1 MLKHLQGLFVLL
13 LFTLNLQAQQNLYRH
28 FTVEDGLPSLSI
40 YQVTQ
45 DNLGYIWLATDKGV
59 GQYDGYRFNNFTVQ
73 DGLPTNEVRSIFI
86 DSKNRVWLLGEL
98 PFLAFIHKNKV
109 HRVETEIDVEQFNI
123 QSKGIHEHG
132 NTIYIDTEEGLFSYV
147 DDKFSKFDYSIEG
160 LDFLGIDKKGIKWY
174 YDDEAVLYPNGDKNE
189 KKSLRIPLP
198 EDEYLDSRMYFWDK
212 ETIYFE
218 TLDNFYIYR
227 DSLKSIDLFS
237 GLRLSDQQFPHLISR
252 NKVEHL
258 TKELEL
264 KTDYLHKGNFKLQ
277 GAFQDNEDNW
287 WFNTL
292 GDGLYLLTANAKHAQ
307 TFGINSGLD
316 DPVITA
322 IIKDKIGSIFIGSDN
337 GDLYIISKENPSP
350 QLYPIDNARKIKAL
364 AANEE
369 YVFIGSRQGLH
380 VLRRDNFQEFFTGFV
395 SDMKYV
401 SCSPP
406 NSILEETA
414 SNYWISGG
422 LKNVNDLHLAEN
434 KLLVS
439 TNRGVWEVP
448 LPLTKGAIIRQISS
462 NSANSAIFLDNEIW
476 IGEKSGL
483 IKYEPKTKDNTNKKS
498 IPILSFP
505 INTIAVGADNEI
517 WIGTDGFGIFQS
529 KNNQIKPVIG
539 TEGDIIEKILVD
551 DQKEIWASTNNGIK
565 RIKVGN
571 NAELNIR
578 SYLVGDGL
586 PTKETNTIFTDKQ
599 YIYVGTNRGLTILDK
614 IKLSRNTVIPKVYL
628 SNISIN
634 NQDTIVKNKY
644 SLSYLDNNFTIQFV
658 GISYKSN
665 QNVTY
670 LFQMEGVDK
679 TWQETKLTELSFIGL
694 SPGSYTFKLKAVDV
708 EGKESQERAVSF
720 TIQPPFWKQ
729 IWFQLLI
736 VVLTIAAAY
745 YYMQHRIKK
754 TEQQE
759 QEKAKIQQ
767 EKATLQLKI
776 AEEEAENERINNELA
791 KSKLETLQAQMN
803 PHFAYNALTSI
814 QKFVLTKDKR
824 MANRYLVKFARLMR
838 QFLEASKETYISLDK
853 EIELLQLY
861 IEMEQLRF
869 KEKFAVKYEID
880 PMVVTEKVPIP
891 SMLLQV
897 FVENAINHG
906 LVYKEGNGVLTFKVQ
921 QVGNVVECIVEDD
934 GIGRK
939 KANEIK
945 KQSAGAYKGLGMK
958 ISHERVKYLN
968 MTENVKVNIKI
979 TDEILGEGKGG
990 TRITVSIE
998 S

>member
-1 MLKHLQGLFVLL
+1 MPKYLQGLIVLI
-13 LFTLNLQAQQNLYRH
+13 LFALNLQAQQNLYRH

-59 GQYDGYRFNNFTVQ
+59 GQYDGYQFKNFTVQ
-73 DGLPTNEVRSIFI
+73 DGIPTNEVRSIFI
-86 DSKNRVWLLGEL
+86 DSKNRVWLIGEL
-98 PFLAFIHKNKV
+98 SFLAFIHNNKV
-109 HRVETEIDVEQFNI
+109 HRIKTESDFEQFNVYP
-123 QSKGIHEHG
+123 KGIHEHD
-132 NTIYIDTEEGLFSYV
+132 NTIYIDTEDGLFSFA
-147 DDKFSKFDYSIEG
+147 DNQLSKTDYSIEG
-160 LDFLGIDKKGIKWY
+160 LEFLGIGKDGVKWY
-174 YDDEAVLYPNGDKNE
+174 YDDEAVLYPNGDKKN
-189 KKSLRIPLP
+189 KKSFKIPLP
-198 EDEYLDSRMYFWDK
+198 EEEYLDSRMYFWDD

-218 TLDNFYIYR
+218 TLDHFYLFK
-227 DSLKSIDLFS
+227 DSLKSINFFS
-237 GLRLSDQQFPHLISR
+237 GLRLSDQQFPHLVSR
-252 NKVEHL
+252 NKIEHL

-277 GAFQDNEDNW
+277 GAFKDNEENW

-307 TFGINSGLD
+307 TFGINNGLD
-316 DPVITA
+316 DPAITA
-322 IIKDKIGSIFIGSDN
+322 ITKDESGNIFIGSDN
-337 GDLYIISKENPSP
+337 GDLYIISKENPLP
-350 QLYPIDNARKIKAL
+350 QLYPIDNARKIQAL
-364 AANEE
+364 ATNKE

-380 VLRRDNFQEFFTGFV
+380 ILRRDNFQENFSGFI
-395 SDMKYV
+395 SDMKYI
-401 SCSPP
+401 SCYPP
-406 NSILEETA
+406 NCIVEEET
-414 SNYWISGG
+414 SNYWLSGG
-422 LKNVNDLHLAEN
+422 LKNVNDLYLN
-434 KLLVS
+434 GDKLLVS
-439 TNRGVWEVP
+439 TNKGVWEVP
-448 LPLTKGAIIRQISS
+448 LPLRKDAVIRQISS
-462 NSANSAIFLDNEIW
+462 NPSNSVVLFNNEIW

-483 IKYEPKTKDNTNKKS
+483 VKKS
-498 IPILSFP
+498 SNSTKKSSETSNPILNFP
-505 INTIAVGADNEI
+505 INTLAIGANKEL
-517 WIGTDGFGIFQS
+517 WIGTDGFGIYRS
-529 KNNQIKPVIG
+529 KDNMVTPVVD
-539 TEGDIIEKILVD
+539 TERDIVEKILVD
-551 DQKEIWASTNNGIK
+551 DKKQVWASTNNGIK
-565 RIKVGN
+565 RIRTGKN
-571 NAELNIR
+571 KQLNIR

-614 IKLSRNTVIPKVYL
+614 TKLSQNTVLPSVYL
-628 SNISIN
+628 SNIRIN
-634 NQDTIVKNKY
+634 NQDTIIKDKY
-644 SLSYLDNNFTIQFV
+644 SLSYRDNNFTIQFV

-670 LFQMEGVDK
+670 LFQMESDE
-679 TWQETKLTELSFIGL
+679 WQETKLTELSFIGL
-694 SPGSYTFKLKAVDV
+694 SPGSYTFRLKAVDV
-708 EGKESQERAVSF
+708 EGKESLEKAVSF
-720 TIQPPFWKQ
+720 TIRPPFWAQ

-736 VVLTIAAAY
+736 IALTIAAAY
-745 YYMQHRIKK
+745 YYLQRRIQKIEK
-754 TEQQE
+754 QEQQ
-759 QEKAKIQQ
+759 KAKEQQ
-767 EKATLQLKI
+767 EKAALQLKI
-776 AEEEAENERINNELA
+776 AEEEAEIERINNELA

-869 KEKFAVKYEID
+869 KEKFEVKYDID

-906 LVYKEGNGVLTFKVQ
+906 LVYKEGNGVLTFRVK
-921 QVGNVVECIVEDD
+921 QVGNAVECIVEDD

-945 KQSAGAYKGLGMK
+945 KQSTGSYKGLGMK

-968 MTENVKVNIKI
+968 MTENVKVNIEI
-979 TDEILGEGKGG
+979 TDEILGEGNGG
-990 TRITVSIE
+990 TRVTVSIE

>member
-1 MLKHLQGLFVLL
+1 MLKHLQGLLVLI
-13 LFTLNLQAQQNLYRH
+13 FFALNLQAQQNLYRH

-40 YQVTQ
+40 HQVTQ
-45 DNLGYIWLATDKGV
+45 DNLGYIWLATDKGI
-59 GQYDGYRFNNFTVQ
+59 GQYDGYRFKNFTVQ
-73 DGLPTNEVRSIFI
+73 DGLPTNEIRSIFI
-86 DSKNRVWLLGEL
+86 DSKNRIWLLGEL
-98 PFLAFIHKNKV
+98 PFLAFIHHNKV
-109 HRVETEIDVEQFNI
+109 HRVETESDFEQFNVYP
-123 QSKGIHEHG
+123 KGIHEHG
-132 NTIYIDTEEGLFSYV
+132 NIIYIDTEEGLFSYV
-147 DDKFSKFDYSIEG
+147 NDKFSKFDYSIEG
-160 LDFLGIDKKGIKWY
+160 LDFLGIDKDGMKWY
-174 YDDEAVLYPNGDKNE
+174 YDDDATLYPNGNKDK
-189 KKSLRIPLP
+189 KKSFRIPLP
-198 EDEYLDSRMYFWDK
+198 EEEYLDTRMYFWDN

-218 TLDNFYIYR
+218 TLDNFYVYK
-227 DSLKSIDLFS
+227 DSLQAIDFFS
-237 GLRLSDQQFPHLISR
+237 GLRLGDQHFPHLVSR
-252 NKVEHL
+252 NKVERL
-258 TKELEL
+258 TQELEL
-264 KTDYLHKGNFKLQ
+264 KTDYSHKGSFKLQ
-277 GAFQDNEDNW
+277 GAFQDNEENW

-307 TFGINSGLD
+307 TFGINNGLE
-316 DPVITA
+316 DPAITA
-322 IIKDKIGSIFIGSDN
+322 ITKDKIGSIFIGSDN

-364 AANEE
+364 ETNQE
-369 YVFIGSRQGLH
+369 YVFVGSRQGLH
-380 VLRRDNFQEFFTGFV
+380 VLRRDNFQESFTGFI

-401 SCSPP
+401 SCSSP
-406 NSILEETA
+406 NCIVEETA

-422 LKNVNDLHLAEN
+422 LKNVNDLHLTEN
-434 KLLVS
+434 ELLVS
-439 TNRGVWEVP
+439 TNRGVWQVS
-448 LPLTKGAIIRQISS
+448 LPLTKGSVIRQISS
-462 NSANSAIFLDNEIW
+462 TSSNSAVFLNNEIW
-476 IGEKSGL
+476 FGGKNGLFKQKLDVKQKTEDLPNAILKS
-483 IKYEPKTKDNTNKKS
+483 
-498 IPILSFP
+498 PIS
-505 INTIAVGADNEI
+505 TIAVGSNGEL
-517 WIGTDGFGIFQS
+517 WIGTDGFGIYQS

-539 TEGDIIEKILVD
+539 TERDIVEKILVD
-551 DQKEIWASTNNGIK
+551 DQKQTWASTNNGIK
-565 RIKVGN
+565 RVTIGN

-614 IKLSRNTVIPKVYL
+614 IKLSRNTVLPRVYL
-628 SNISIN
+628 SNITIN
-634 NQDTIVKNKY
+634 NQDTIVKDKY

-679 TWQETKLTELSFIGL
+679 AWQETKLTELSFIGL
-694 SPGSYTFKLKAVDV
+694 SSGNYTFRLKAVDV
-708 EGKESQERAVSF
+708 EGKESLERAVSF
-720 TIQPPFWKQ
+720 TIRPPFWAQ
-729 IWFQLLI
+729 IWFQLLVI
-736 VVLTIAAAY
+736 ALTIAGAY
-745 YYMQHRIKK
+745 YYMQRKIKK
-754 TEQQE
+754 AEKQQ
-759 QEKAKIQQ
+759 QEKAKVQQ
-767 EKATLQLKI
+767 EKSALQLKI

-869 KEKFAVKYEID
+869 KEKFVVKYDID
-880 PMVVTEKVPIP
+880 PMVVTEKIPIP

-906 LVYKEGNGVLTFKVQ
+906 LMYKEGNGVLTFSVK
-921 QVGNVVECIVEDD
+921 QVGNKVECSVEDD

-945 KQSAGAYKGLGMK
+945 KNSAGAYKGLGMK

-968 MTENVKVNIKI
+968 MTENIKVNIII
-979 TDEILGEGKGG
+979 TDETLGEGKGG
-990 TRITVSIE
+990 TRVTVSIE